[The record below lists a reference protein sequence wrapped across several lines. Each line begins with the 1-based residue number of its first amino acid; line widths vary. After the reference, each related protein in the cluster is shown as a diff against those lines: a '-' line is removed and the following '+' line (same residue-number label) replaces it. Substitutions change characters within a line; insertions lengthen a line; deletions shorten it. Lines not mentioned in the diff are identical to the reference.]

1 MINTRTLRR
10 ATALA
15 LLLPA
20 LTGCATQ
27 EQLSEYKDEI
37 EQLRARNQKLQR
49 DNDSLN
55 SRLQS
60 VDADLAEANM
70 RVEEAMAPPSYPG
83 LDDLGVDVSVRGNAL
98 VLSIPSSIT
107 FASGSADLSDAG
119 QRAVAAV
126 AGVLNR
132 DHPNAEYWIEGHT
145 DSQQPSRSS
154 FQSNR
159 QLSVARAMTVLEYL
173 VTDCNVPDDNCV
185 VAGHGEYEPI
195 AGNDSAEG
203 MATNRR
209 VEIIV
214 QQQG

>member
-1 MINTRTLRR
+1 
-10 ATALA
+10 
-15 LLLPA
+15 
-20 LTGCATQ
+20 
-27 EQLSEYKDEI
+27 I

-60 VDADLAEANM
+60 ADADLAEANM

-126 AGVLNR
+126 AGVLNRDLNR